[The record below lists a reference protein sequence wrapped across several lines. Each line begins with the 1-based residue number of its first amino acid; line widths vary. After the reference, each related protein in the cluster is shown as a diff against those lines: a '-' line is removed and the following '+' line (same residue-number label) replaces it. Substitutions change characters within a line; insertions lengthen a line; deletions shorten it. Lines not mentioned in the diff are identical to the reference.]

1 MPGDLGDG
9 FAFVF
14 DNSEEIVARKP
25 IRVDGGDL
33 GAATKAA
40 IDALAREPNPLSAIY
55 VRGQRLVFP
64 VRWKHRLDSGGIKRP
79 DQALALRAADRDVIA
94 LRLTRVAIFQ
104 KTAKKGPPRE
114 VDPPERV
121 CNALVAASPWHGLP
135 PLLGIIEAP
144 TVLPNGRLVQRPGYD
159 LESGLLFD
167 PGSSR
172 FPKIPERP
180 TREDAVAALEFL
192 QKPLEKFPF
201 VDGAAKSVAIAA
213 ILTALVRRG
222 LRAAPMICFSAP
234 KPASGKTLLATLPS
248 YIATGRTPYIMPPL
262 DDPNEERKRLLAT
275 LSECPTVVLID
286 NVERAFRSS
295 AMCIVLTEPTFSDR
309 ILGSTDNRSADTN
322 VTFVCTG
329 NNLVLAGD
337 LSSRGIKCEIDPAC
351 EKPDARTFELNL
363 HEWVPGNRGHL
374 ASAALT
380 IVMAYLA
387 AGSPK
392 PDVPNFARFEEWQSL
407 CRYPL
412 IWLGCAD
419 PCTTR
424 ESVAGADP
432 VQTQLRALL
441 AAWYECFDETP
452 IRVKAACKNAHEGLT
467 EAMENIASEKGGI
480 NVRRLG
486 NFIARHERRI
496 EGGLRFERGS
506 VDHQAVCWKAV
517 PVRLRSNEFREFDE
531 FYPSPAGKENG
542 NFKRDTAGKNS
553 PNSPNSPDSYGDPK
567 PNGIDHDPDE
577 DDPFIPGSI
586 DVPF

>member
-1 MPGDLGDG
+1 MPGDLDDG

-14 DNSEEIVARKP
+14 DNSEEIIARKA

-33 GAATKAA
+33 GPATKSA

-64 VRWKHRLDSGGIKRP
+64 VRWKRRLDTGGIRRP
-79 DQALALRAADRDVIA
+79 DNALALRAVDRDVVG

-114 VDPPERV
+114 VDPPERL
-121 CNALVAASPWHGLP
+121 CNTVLAASPWAGLP
-135 PLLGIIEAP
+135 PLIGIIEAP
-144 TVLPNGRLVQRPGYD
+144 TVLPNGRLIQRVGYD
-159 LESGLLFD
+159 VESGLIFD
-167 PGSSR
+167 PGATR
-172 FPKIPERP
+172 FPNIPERP
-180 TREDAVAALEFL
+180 TREDARAALEFL

-248 YIATGRTPYIMPPL
+248 YIATGRIPYIMPPL

-275 LSECPTVVLID
+275 LSECPAVVLID

-309 ILGSTDNRSADTN
+309 VLGSTDNRSSDTN

-351 EKPDARTFELNL
+351 EKPDARAFDLNL
-363 HEWVPGNRGHL
+363 HEWVPANRGHL
-374 ASAALT
+374 AAAALT

-392 PDVPNFARFEEWQSL
+392 PEVPNFARFEEWQSL

-424 ESVAGADP
+424 EGVAGVDP
-432 VQTQLRALL
+432 VQTQLKALL
-441 AAWYECFDETP
+441 AAWYDCFDETP
-452 IRVKAACKNAHEGLT
+452 VTVKVACKSAHEGLLD
-467 EAMENIASEKGGI
+467 AMESIANEKGGI

-496 EGGLRFERGS
+496 EGGLRFERAYVDGHAIRWKS
-506 VDHQAVCWKAV
+506 V
-517 PVRLRSNEFREFDE
+517 PIELRQREFRDFREFS
-531 FYPSPAGKENG
+531 PTPAGKENG
-542 NFKRDTAGKNS
+542 NFKGNTAGENSHNS
-553 PNSPNSPDSYGDPK
+553 PNSPGDAV

-577 DDPFIPGSI
+577 DDPFIPGGV